1 MDDQRLGFS
10 PTGRDLAG
18 GWLVC
23 LAIAGLAL
31 ASTIYRGMPPAATV
45 ITTTSTCPSGLGS
58 ICQSS
63 AETAKKLGAVAGLH
77 RLTVPIL
84 SPGERGRNG

>member
-10 PTGRDLAG
+10 PTGRDVAG
-18 GWLVC
+18 GWLLC
-23 LAIAGLAL
+23 MAIAGLAL
-31 ASTIYRGMPPAATV
+31 ASTIYGGMPPAATM
-45 ITTTSTCPSGLGS
+45 TTTCPSGLGS

-63 AETAKKLGAVAGLH
+63 AETAQKKLGAVAGLH